1 MRDTRS
7 GKAYD
12 PKSTVKRSMSP
23 SRIQRPSAQV
33 SMQCMQGE
41 DDGKYY
47 YVALDPYNAS
57 HLEIIRVSPLLVNP
71 TPDKFEK
78 GALYTYIIASI
89 ITKNP
94 GTGSDVQLTPPKLYA
109 CKAQNIFEFGTKH
122 HHIFYRMAL
131 TPELYDVAQQN
142 AIELNKVEYALYVS
156 GEIRCIKPT
165 DLMFNFF
172 SGTYKMQRVIPANRV
187 GYEEKFVTG
196 IMKSIHSRYTISFKY
211 QAFITSGTV
220 PVTRDQLT
228 FFNQHG
234 IATFAFDTRV
244 GCNRMH
250 SRVLRFKNIEK
261 REMSTDELRQAYE
274 AETTVPTHTTHSV
287 VAAPSTSWFSLPYI
301 GSAIG
306 SAASAVY
313 SKLQSYAGYPNPTQQ
328 PAPVQRMPLHAMTMS
343 ELVEL
348 ARQLNVSI
356 PRGADRS
363 AIINRLESLGRRGG
377 RGKKR
382 TTHKPRTRNNKQKK
396 SSRSSSRSDK
406 RSRRSLR

>member
-1 MRDTRS
+1 MYDTRS
-7 GKAYD
+7 GKAHH

-23 SRIQRPSAQV
+23 SRIQRPSDQV

-41 DDGKYY
+41 DGKYY

-57 HLEIIRVSPLLVNP
+57 HLEVIDRVSPLLVNP
-71 TPDKFEK
+71 MPDQFEK
-78 GALYTYIIASI
+78 GALYTYIIASV

-131 TPELYDVAQQN
+131 TPELHDVAQQN
-142 AIELNKVEYALYVS
+142 RIELNKVEYALYVS
-156 GEIRCIKPT
+156 GEIQCIKPT
-165 DLMFNFF
+165 DLKFNFF
-172 SGTYKMQRVIPANRV
+172 SGTYKMQREIPANRV
-187 GYEEKFVTG
+187 SHEEKFISSV
-196 IMKSIHSRYTISFKY
+196 MKSIHSSYTIHFSHK
-211 QAFITSGTV
+211 AFITSW
-220 PVTRDQLT
+220 PVTRDQLA
-228 FFNQHG
+228 FFNQNG

-250 SRVLRFKNIEK
+250 SRVLRFKNIER
-261 REMSTDELRQAYE
+261 REMTPDELIQAYE

-287 VAAPSTSWFSLPYI
+287 VAAPSTSWFSLPSI

-306 SAASAVY
+306 SAASSVY
-313 SKLQSYAGYPNPTQQ
+313 SKLQSYAGYPNPIQQ
-328 PAPVQRMPLHAMTMS
+328 PAPVQQMPLHGMKTS

-348 ARQLNVSI
+348 ARQLNVYI
-356 PRGADRS
+356 PQGADRYD
-363 AIINRLESLGRRGG
+363 IIKQLEASGRRGG

-382 TTHKPRTRNNKQKK
+382 TTHKPRTRNNKQKR
-396 SSRSSSRSDK
+396 SSRSSSRS
-406 RSRRSLR
+406 RRSA